1 MTLNQSLQKHT
12 GFWAY
17 TAFIIPYIL
26 SDLFV
31 DIFNINQTIGWSL
44 DIGRSSWISYI
55 LAYAHIIYSIIYI
68 LIFTLQKKETH
79 LFISKIHIAILMICG
94 ILSNFVEFDIKI
106 LLFFTTFSIIIF
118 FTNLYVSLS
127 NQKGSD

>member
-44 DIGRSSWISYI
+44 DIGRSSWLSYI

-68 LIFTLQKKETH
+68 DFYFTEKRNSFIHFKDSYSYTYDLWNLI
-79 LFISKIHIAILMICG
+79 
-94 ILSNFVEFDIKI
+94 
-106 LLFFTTFSIIIF
+106 
-118 FTNLYVSLS
+118 
-127 NQKGSD
+127 